1 MQTLDIISISAL
13 ENFDSIIDANPYST
27 DIKLKRISKDGQFGY
42 ETIEKTSEL
51 ITVGLIIYA
60 PERRFLNNIGMHL
73 DKNDSLPIVGLFKNA
88 DKFKR
93 EDVIQQITRDY
104 VDGQEIDVLRSF
116 RIVDVKTFGLM
127 QTGKKIFLLAPI
139 REKDNS

>member
-13 ENFDSIIDANPYST
+13 ENFDSIIDANPYSET
-27 DIKLKRISKDGQFGY
+27 VKLKRISKDGQFGY

-51 ITVGLIIYA
+51 ITVGLIVYT

-73 DKNDSLPIVGLFKNA
+73 DKNDSLPIIGLFKNA

-93 EDVIQQITRDY
+93 DDIIQQVTRDF

-116 RIVDVKTFGLM
+116 RIVDVKTFGDLR
-127 QTGKKIFLLAPI
+127 TGKKIFLLSPI
-139 REKDNS
+139 REKE